1 MQQRKRFLTKS
12 LLKNLTENNFAK
24 KMSIFERQNFF
35 GALLFHILVTWSTVE
50 GLTFKIKKNELR

>member
-1 MQQRKRFLTKS
+1 MLQRKRFLTKS

-24 KMSIFERQNFF
+24 KMSIFERQNNFF

-50 GLTFKIKKNELR
+50 GLTFKLL